1 MADTQAAFTVSAP
14 PTSPPPIAFPVLLA
28 VVSRA
33 ASFVPGYVHGLVI
46 AYVADGRHPAT
57 RAQSRAVLMGTIA
70 TLAVALIAGL
80 SLDSVQPAVT
90 TYASIADP
98 ETQQQPPQRSW
109 SPQSPQNPHV
119 KHDHGRLHGFVFATM
134 YQERRK
140 RVWSFG
146 HGVYHPE
153 LTSDPRES
161 GMDDDSP
168 INSLVDAASRGDHGA
183 WHELVQRFSPLL
195 VAVIRQFRFNAS
207 ETDDIAQTVWLRLV
221 EHLGELREPRAL
233 PSWIVTTAKRESLRF
248 LATQRRT
255 SPYDPLEPGWLT
267 AVTGETDEELL
278 RAEREQALLAG
289 LAELPSRQ
297 RELLLFLVED
307 PPLTYAEI
315 SERTG
320 MAVGS
325 IGPTRSRA
333 LERLRQ
339 TPAVRALMDGS
350 EQQAGGDRRDAATL
364 G

>member
-1 MADTQAAFTVSAP
+1 
-14 PTSPPPIAFPVLLA
+14 
-28 VVSRA
+28 
-33 ASFVPGYVHGLVI
+33 
-46 AYVADGRHPAT
+46 
-57 RAQSRAVLMGTIA
+57 
-70 TLAVALIAGL
+70 
-80 SLDSVQPAVT
+80 
-90 TYASIADP
+90 
-98 ETQQQPPQRSW
+98 
-109 SPQSPQNPHV
+109 
-119 KHDHGRLHGFVFATM
+119 
-134 YQERRK
+134 
-140 RVWSFG
+140 
-146 HGVYHPE
+146 
-153 LTSDPRES
+153 
-161 GMDDDSP
+161 MDDDSP